1 MRALELTL
9 VRHGETAWNAIRR
22 IQGSIDIELNAN
34 GQLQAAAIGQAL
46 ARRHSRLH
54 SRLHSPGQD
63 HDQDQ
68 DQDQGQNQDQRS
80 CQAERFHRL
89 ISSDQTRAAQTAAA
103 IAQATGLELTFDP
116 ELRERRY
123 GLFEGQGYDDIETR
137 WPADWAR
144 WQARDPAWGPPEG
157 ETLGGFN
164 NRVCAWLDRIAGA
177 VESSATGVGASS
189 LVSLKLNEPLRVIA
203 VTHGGVLD
211 MAFRHAAGLTL
222 DAPRR
227 HQTLNAARNVL
238 RFERGVWE
246 VVVWADTGHLSQ
258 PADDL

>member
-22 IQGSIDIELNAN
+22 IQGSIDIELNTT
-34 GQLQAAAIGQAL
+34 GQAQAAAIGQAL
-46 ARRHSRLH
+46 ALRHLQRH
-54 SRLHSPGQD
+54 APGQ
-63 HDQDQ
+63 
-68 DQDQGQNQDQRS
+68 GQDQRWNG
-80 CQAERFHRL
+80 AGRFHRL

-103 IAQATGLELTFDP
+103 IAQATGLELTLDP

-123 GLFEGQGYDDIETR
+123 GLFEGQGYDEIETR

-164 NRVCAWLDRIAGA
+164 ARVCAWLDRIAGA
-177 VESSATGVGASS
+177 IQSSAAQGVFVPEAA
-189 LVSLKLNEPLRVIA
+189 EPLRVIA

-211 MAFRHAAGLTL
+211 MAFRRAAGLTL

-246 VVVWADTGHLSQ
+246 VVVWADTEHLSQ

>member
-22 IQGSIDIELNAN
+22 IQGSIDIELNST
-34 GQLQAAAIGQAL
+34 GQTQAAAIGQAL
-46 ARRHSRLH
+46 AQRHLRSHLRSH
-54 SRLHSPGQD
+54 SGRHA
-63 HDQDQ
+63 QDQ
-68 DQDQGQNQDQRS
+68 DQRS
-80 CQAERFHRL
+80 GGAERFHRL
-89 ISSDQTRAAQTAAA
+89 ISSDQTRAAQTASA

-123 GLFEGQGYDDIETR
+123 GLFEGQGYDEIETR

-164 NRVCAWLDRIAGA
+164 ARVCAWLDRIAGA
-177 VESSATGVGASS
+177 VESSAPGAGAFPLES
-189 LVSLKLNEPLRVIA
+189 LELNEPLRVIA

-211 MAFRHAAGLTL
+211 MAYRYAAGLTL

-238 RFERGVWE
+238 RFERGVWK
-246 VVVWADTGHLSQ
+246 VLVWADTEHLTQ
-258 PADDL
+258 PGDDL

>member
-22 IQGSIDIELNAN
+22 IQGSIDIELNST
-34 GQLQAAAIGQAL
+34 GQTQAAAIGQAL
-46 ARRHSRLH
+46 AQRHLRSH
-54 SRLHSPGQD
+54 SGRHA
-63 HDQDQ
+63 QDQ
-68 DQDQGQNQDQRS
+68 DQDQRS
-80 CQAERFHRL
+80 GGAERFHRL

-123 GLFEGQGYDDIETR
+123 GLFEGQGYDEIETR

-164 NRVCAWLDRIAGA
+164 ARVCAWLDRIAGA
-177 VESSATGVGASS
+177 VESSAPGAGAFPLES
-189 LVSLKLNEPLRVIA
+189 LELNEPLRVIA

-238 RFERGVWE
+238 RFERGVWK
-246 VVVWADTGHLSQ
+246 VLVWADTEHLTQ
-258 PADDL
+258 PGDDL

>member
-22 IQGSIDIELNAN
+22 IQGSIDIELNST
-34 GQLQAAAIGQAL
+34 GQTQAAAIGQAL
-46 ARRHSRLH
+46 AQRHLRSHLRSH
-54 SRLHSPGQD
+54 SGRHA
-63 HDQDQ
+63 QDQ
-68 DQDQGQNQDQRS
+68 DQDQRS
-80 CQAERFHRL
+80 GGAERFHRL

-123 GLFEGQGYDDIETR
+123 GLFEGQGYDEIETC
-137 WPADWAR
+137 WPAEWAR
-144 WQARDPAWGPPEG
+144 WQARDPAWGPPGG

-164 NRVCAWLDRIAGA
+164 ARVCAWLDRIAGA
-177 VESSATGVGASS
+177 VESSAPGAGAFS
-189 LVSLKLNEPLRVIA
+189 LESLELNEPLRVIA

-211 MAFRHAAGLTL
+211 MAYRYAAGLTL

-238 RFERGVWE
+238 RFERGVWN
-246 VVVWADTGHLSQ
+246 VVVWADTEHLTQ
-258 PADDL
+258 PGDDL

>member
-22 IQGSIDIELNAN
+22 IQGSIDIELNMT
-34 GQLQAAAIGQAL
+34 GQAQAAAIGQAL
-46 ARRHSRLH
+46 ALRHLQRH
-54 SRLHSPGQD
+54 APG
-63 HDQDQ
+63 QDQ
-68 DQDQGQNQDQRS
+68 DQDQRWNG
-80 CQAERFHRL
+80 AGRFHRL

-103 IAQATGLELTFDP
+103 IAQATGLELALDP

-123 GLFEGQGYDDIETR
+123 GVFEGQGYDEIETR

-164 NRVCAWLDRIAGA
+164 ARVCAWLDRIAGA
-177 VESSATGVGASS
+177 MQSSAVHGVFVPEAA
-189 LVSLKLNEPLRVIA
+189 EPFRVIA

-211 MAFRHAAGLTL
+211 MAFRRAAGLTL

-246 VVVWADTGHLSQ
+246 VVVWADTEHLSQ

>member
-22 IQGSIDIELNAN
+22 IQGSIDIELNTT
-34 GQLQAAAIGQAL
+34 GQAQAAAIGQAL
-46 ARRHSRLH
+46 ARRHLQRH
-54 SRLHSPGQD
+54 APGQD
-63 HDQDQ
+63 QER
-68 DQDQGQNQDQRS
+68 GQDQRWS
-80 CQAERFHRL
+80 GAGRFHQL

-103 IAQATGLELTFDP
+103 IAQATGLVLTLDP

-123 GLFEGQGYDDIETR
+123 GLFEGQGYDEIETR

-164 NRVCAWLDRIAGA
+164 ARVCAWLDRIAGA
-177 VESSATGVGASS
+177 MQSSAAQGVFVPEAA
-189 LVSLKLNEPLRVIA
+189 EPLRVIA

-211 MAFRHAAGLTL
+211 MAFRRAAGLTL

-246 VVVWADTGHLSQ
+246 VVVWADTEHLSQ

>member
-22 IQGSIDIELNAN
+22 IQGSIDIELNAT
-34 GQLQAAAIGQAL
+34 GQVQAAAIGQAL
-46 ARRHSRLH
+46 ARRHSQRH
-54 SRLHSPGQD
+54 PPGQD
-63 HDQDQ
+63 QE
-68 DQDQGQNQDQRS
+68 QGQDQRWS
-80 CQAERFHRL
+80 GTGRFHRL

-103 IAQATGLELTFDP
+103 IAQATGLELTLDP

-164 NRVCAWLDRIAGA
+164 NRVCAWLDRISGA
-177 VESSATGVGASS
+177 VESSATGTGASS
-189 LVSLKLNEPLRVIA
+189 LVSLELNEPLRVIA

-222 DAPRR
+222 NAPRR

>member
-68 DQDQGQNQDQRS
+68 GQNQDQRS
-80 CQAERFHRL
+80 GQAERFHRL

-137 WPADWAR
+137 
-144 WQARDPAWGPPEG
+144 
-157 ETLGGFN
+157 
-164 NRVCAWLDRIAGA
+164 
-177 VESSATGVGASS
+177 
-189 LVSLKLNEPLRVIA
+189 
-203 VTHGGVLD
+203 
-211 MAFRHAAGLTL
+211 
-222 DAPRR
+222 
-227 HQTLNAARNVL
+227 
-238 RFERGVWE
+238 
-246 VVVWADTGHLSQ
+246 
-258 PADDL
+258 

>member
-9 VRHGETAWNAIRR
+9 IRHGETAWNAIRR
-22 IQGSIDIELNAN
+22 IQGSIDIELNST

-46 ARRHSRLH
+46 ARRQSL
-54 SRLHSPGQD
+54 SQGQG
-63 HDQDQ
+63 QDQ
-68 DQDQGQNQDQRS
+68 DQEPGR
-80 CQAERFHRL
+80 AERFHRL

-103 IAQATGLELTFDP
+103 IAQATGLELSFDP

-144 WQARDPAWGPPEG
+144 WQARDPSWGPPEG

-164 NRVCAWLDRIAGA
+164 ARVCAWLDRVAGA
-177 VESSATGVGASS
+177 VESSE
-189 LVSLKLNEPLRVIA
+189 VSEPLRVIA

-211 MAFRHAAGLTL
+211 MAFRYAAGLKL
-222 DAPRR
+222 EAPRR

-238 RFERGVWE
+238 RFERGAWE
-246 VVVWADTGHLSQ
+246 VVVWADTEHLTQ
-258 PADDL
+258 PGDDL

>member
-1 MRALELTL
+1 MRTLELTL

-22 IQGSIDIELNAN
+22 IQGSIDIELNPT
-34 GQLQAAAIGQAL
+34 GQAQAAAIGQAL
-46 ARRHSRLH
+46 AQRHTPVQRPV
-54 SRLHSPGQD
+54 RGQ
-63 HDQDQ
+63 QT
-68 DQDQGQNQDQRS
+68 GR
-80 CQAERFHRL
+80 AERFHRL

-103 IAQATGLELTFDP
+103 IAQATGLVLTFDP

-123 GLFEGQGYDDIETR
+123 GLFEGQGYDEIETR

-164 NRVCAWLDRIAGA
+164 ARVCSWLDRMAGA
-177 VESSATGVGASS
+177 VESPADPVVPA
-189 LVSLKLNEPLRVIA
+189 LEVDEPLRVIG

-211 MAFRHAAGLTL
+211 MAFRYASGLTL

-238 RFERGVWE
+238 RFERGVWK
-246 VVVWADTGHLSQ
+246 VVVWADTEHLTQ

>member
-22 IQGSIDIELNAN
+22 IQGSIDIELNMT
-34 GQLQAAAIGQAL
+34 GQAQAAAIGQAL
-46 ARRHSRLH
+46 ARRHLQRH
-54 SRLHSPGQD
+54 APGQD
-63 HDQDQ
+63 QE
-68 DQDQGQNQDQRS
+68 QGQDQRWS
-80 CQAERFHRL
+80 GAGRFHQL

-103 IAQATGLELTFDP
+103 IAQATGLELTLDP

-123 GLFEGQGYDDIETR
+123 GLFEGQGYDEIETR

-164 NRVCAWLDRIAGA
+164 ARVCAWLDRIAGA
-177 VESSATGVGASS
+177 MQSSAAPGFFVPEAA
-189 LVSLKLNEPLRVIA
+189 EPFRVIA

-211 MAFRHAAGLTL
+211 MAFRRAAGLTL

-246 VVVWADTGHLSQ
+246 VVVWADTEHLSR

>member
-1 MRALELTL
+1 MKALELTL
-9 VRHGETAWNAIRR
+9 VRHGETDWNAIRR
-22 IQGSIDIELNAN
+22 IQGSIDIELNPT
-34 GQLQAAAIGQAL
+34 GQTQAAAIGQAL
-46 ARRHSRLH
+46 ARRHLQGH
-54 SRLHSPGQD
+54 SRRHAPV
-63 HDQDQ
+63 
-68 DQDQGQNQDQRS
+68 QDQGQGQDQR
-80 CQAERFHRL
+80 AGEAGRFHRL

-103 IAQATGLELTFDP
+103 IARATGLELTFDP

-164 NRVCAWLDRIAGA
+164 ARVCAWLDRIAGM
-177 VESSATGVGASS
+177 VEAPANRVVPSPEVA
-189 LVSLKLNEPLRVIA
+189 EPLRVIA

-211 MAFRHAAGLTL
+211 MAFRYAAGLTL

-238 RFERGVWE
+238 RFERGTWE
-246 VVVWADTGHLSQ
+246 VVVWADTEHLTQ
-258 PADDL
+258 PGDDL

>member
-22 IQGSIDIELNAN
+22 IQGSIDIELNTT
-34 GQLQAAAIGQAL
+34 GQAQAAAIGQAL
-46 ARRHSRLH
+46 ARRHLQRH
-54 SRLHSPGQD
+54 APGQE
-63 HDQDQ
+63 
-68 DQDQGQNQDQRS
+68 QGQDQRWS
-80 CQAERFHRL
+80 GTGRFHQL

-103 IAQATGLELTFDP
+103 IAQATGLVLALDP

-123 GLFEGQGYDDIETR
+123 GLFEGQGYDEIETR

-164 NRVCAWLDRIAGA
+164 ARVCAWLDRIAGA
-177 VESSATGVGASS
+177 MQSSAAQGVFVPKAA
-189 LVSLKLNEPLRVIA
+189 EPFRVIA

-211 MAFRHAAGLTL
+211 MAFRRAAGLTL

-246 VVVWADTGHLSQ
+246 VVVWADTEHLSQ

>member
-22 IQGSIDIELNAN
+22 IQGSIDIELNTT
-34 GQLQAAAIGQAL
+34 GQAQAAAIGQAL
-46 ARRHSRLH
+46 ARRHLQRH
-54 SRLHSPGQD
+54 APGQD
-63 HDQDQ
+63 QE
-68 DQDQGQNQDQRS
+68 QGQDQRWS
-80 CQAERFHRL
+80 GAGRFHRL

-103 IAQATGLELTFDP
+103 IAQATGLELTLDP

-123 GLFEGQGYDDIETR
+123 GLFEGQGYDEIETR
-137 WPADWAR
+137 WPADWVR
-144 WQARDPAWGPPEG
+144 WQARDPTWGPPEG

-164 NRVCAWLDRIAGA
+164 ARVCAWLDRIAGA
-177 VESSATGVGASS
+177 MQSSAAQGVFVPEAA
-189 LVSLKLNEPLRVIA
+189 EPFRVIA

-211 MAFRHAAGLTL
+211 MAFRRAAGLTL
-222 DAPRR
+222 DAPRK

-246 VVVWADTGHLSQ
+246 VVVWADTEHLSQ

>member
-22 IQGSIDIELNAN
+22 IQGSIDIELNKT
-34 GQLQAAAIGQAL
+34 GQAQAAAIGQAL
-46 ARRHSRLH
+46 ALRHLQRH
-54 SRLHSPGQD
+54 VPGQD
-63 HDQDQ
+63 QE
-68 DQDQGQNQDQRS
+68 QGQDQRWS
-80 CQAERFHRL
+80 GAGRFHRL

-103 IAQATGLELTFDP
+103 IAQATGLELTLDP

-123 GLFEGQGYDDIETR
+123 GLFEGQGYDEIETR

-164 NRVCAWLDRIAGA
+164 ARVCAWLDRIAGA
-177 VESSATGVGASS
+177 MQSSAAQGVFVPEAA
-189 LVSLKLNEPLRVIA
+189 EPFRVIA

-211 MAFRHAAGLTL
+211 MAFRRAAGLTL

-246 VVVWADTGHLSQ
+246 VVVWADTEHLSQ

>member
-22 IQGSIDIELNAN
+22 IQGSIDIELNAT
-34 GQLQAAAIGQAL
+34 GQAQAAAIGQAL
-46 ARRHSRLH
+46 ALRHLQRHSRRH
-54 SRLHSPGQD
+54 APGQ
-63 HDQDQ
+63 DQDQ
-68 DQDQGQNQDQRS
+68 DQDQDQR
-80 CQAERFHRL
+80 AGGAGRFHQL

-123 GLFEGQGYDDIETR
+123 GLFEGQGYDEIETR

-157 ETLGGFN
+157 EALGGFN
-164 NRVCAWLDRIAGA
+164 ARVCAWLDRIEAA
-177 VESSATGVGASS
+177 VHLSATQVGTSAE
-189 LVSLKLNEPLRVIA
+189 VAEPLRVIA

-211 MAFRHAAGLTL
+211 MAFRYAAGLPL

-238 RFERGVWE
+238 RFERGVWK
-246 VVVWADTGHLSQ
+246 VVVWADTEHLTQ

>member
-22 IQGSIDIELNAN
+22 IQGSIDIELNST
-34 GQLQAAAIGQAL
+34 GQTQAAAIGQAL
-46 ARRHSRLH
+46 AQRHLRSHLRIH
-54 SRLHSPGQD
+54 AQGQG
-63 HDQDQ
+63 QRQ
-68 DQDQGQNQDQRS
+68 GPDQGQDQRS
-80 CQAERFHRL
+80 GGAERFHRL

-123 GLFEGQGYDDIETR
+123 GLFEGQGYDEIETR

-164 NRVCAWLDRIAGA
+164 ARVCAWLDRIAGA
-177 VESSATGVGASS
+177 VESSAPGAGAFPLES
-189 LVSLKLNEPLRVIA
+189 LELNEPLRVIA

-238 RFERGVWE
+238 RFERGVWK
-246 VVVWADTGHLSQ
+246 VLVWADTEHLTQ
-258 PADDL
+258 PGDDL

>member
-63 HDQDQ
+63 
-68 DQDQGQNQDQRS
+68 QGQNQDQRS

-103 IAQATGLELTFDP
+103 IAQTQGLNPFMFLV
-116 ELRERRY
+116 
-123 GLFEGQGYDDIETR
+123 
-137 WPADWAR
+137 
-144 WQARDPAWGPPEG
+144 GP
-157 ETLGGFN
+157 LSY
-164 NRVCAWLDRIAGA
+164 AWL
-177 VESSATGVGASS
+177 E
-189 LVSLKLNEPLRVIA
+189 
-203 VTHGGVLD
+203 
-211 MAFRHAAGLTL
+211 MGL
-222 DAPRR
+222 
-227 HQTLNAARNVL
+227 
-238 RFERGVWE
+238 G
-246 VVVWADTGHLSQ
+246 
-258 PADDL
+258 

>member
-22 IQGSIDIELNAN
+22 IQGSIDIELNST
-34 GQLQAAAIGQAL
+34 GQTQAVAIGQAL
-46 ARRHSRLH
+46 AQRHLQSH
-54 SRLHSPGQD
+54 A
-63 HDQDQ
+63 
-68 DQDQGQNQDQRS
+68 QGPDQRS
-80 CQAERFHRL
+80 RGAERFHRL

-103 IAQATGLELTFDP
+103 IAQATGLELTLDP

-123 GLFEGQGYDDIETR
+123 GLFEGQGYDEIETR

-164 NRVCAWLDRIAGA
+164 ARVCAWLDRIAGA
-177 VESSATGVGASS
+177 VESSAKGAGASS
-189 LVSLKLNEPLRVIA
+189 LESLELNKPLRVIA

-238 RFERGVWE
+238 RFERGVWN
-246 VVVWADTGHLSQ
+246 VLVWADTEHLTQ

>member
-22 IQGSIDIELNAN
+22 IQGSIDIELNTT
-34 GQLQAAAIGQAL
+34 GQAQAAAIGQAL
-46 ARRHSRLH
+46 ARRHLQRH
-54 SRLHSPGQD
+54 APGQD
-63 HDQDQ
+63 QER
-68 DQDQGQNQDQRS
+68 GQDQRWS
-80 CQAERFHRL
+80 GAGRFHQL

-103 IAQATGLELTFDP
+103 IAQATGLELTLDP

-123 GLFEGQGYDDIETR
+123 GLFEGQGYDEIETR

-164 NRVCAWLDRIAGA
+164 ARVCAWLDRIAGA
-177 VESSATGVGASS
+177 MQSSAAQGVFVPEAA
-189 LVSLKLNEPLRVIA
+189 EPLRVIA

-211 MAFRHAAGLTL
+211 MAFRRAAGLTL

-246 VVVWADTGHLSQ
+246 VVVWADTEHLSQ
-258 PADDL
+258 LADDL

>member
-22 IQGSIDIELNAN
+22 IQGSIDIELNAT
-34 GQLQAAAIGQAL
+34 GQVQAAAIGQAL

-63 HDQDQ
+63 
-68 DQDQGQNQDQRS
+68 QDQGQNQDQRS
-80 CQAERFHRL
+80 GQAERFHRL

-177 VESSATGVGASS
+177 VESSATGAGASS
-189 LVSLKLNEPLRVIA
+189 LVSLELNEPLRVIA

-246 VVVWADTGHLSQ
+246 VVVWADTGHLNQ
-258 PADDL
+258 PDDDL

>member
-54 SRLHSPGQD
+54 SPW
-63 HDQDQ
+63 QDQ

-177 VESSATGVGASS
+177 VGSSATGVGASS

>member
-22 IQGSIDIELNAN
+22 IQGSIDIELNST
-34 GQLQAAAIGQAL
+34 GQIQAAAIGQAL
-46 ARRHSRLH
+46 ARRHARSL
-54 SRLHSPGQD
+54 SPGPG
-63 HDQDQ
+63 QDQ
-68 DQDQGQNQDQRS
+68 DQDQHSGP
-80 CQAERFHRL
+80 AERFHQL

-103 IAQATGLELTFDP
+103 IAHATGLELTFDP

-123 GLFEGQGYDDIETR
+123 GLFEGHGYDEIETR
-137 WPADWAR
+137 WPADWTR
-144 WQARDPAWGPPEG
+144 WQARDPTWGPPQG
-157 ETLGGFN
+157 ESLGSFN
-164 NRVCAWLDRIAGA
+164 ARVCAWLDRIAAA
-177 VESSATGVGASS
+177 VESQVAT
-189 LVSLKLNEPLRVIA
+189 EPLRVIA

-211 MAFRHAAGLTL
+211 MAFRYAAGLTL

-246 VVVWADTGHLSQ
+246 VVVWADTEHLTQ
-258 PADDL
+258 AGDDL

>member
-1 MRALELTL
+1 MRVLELTL

-22 IQGSIDIELNAN
+22 IQGSIDIELNPT
-34 GQLQAAAIGQAL
+34 GQAQATAIGQAL
-46 ARRHSRLH
+46 ARRHALV
-54 SRLHSPGQD
+54 
-63 HDQDQ
+63 
-68 DQDQGQNQDQRS
+68 QGQGQQAGR
-80 CQAERFHRL
+80 AERFHRL

-123 GLFEGQGYDDIETR
+123 GLFEGQGYDEIETR

-157 ETLGGFN
+157 ETLGAFN
-164 NRVCAWLDRIAGA
+164 ARVCAWLDRIAAA
-177 VESSATGVGASS
+177 VEAPVNRVAS
-189 LVSLKLNEPLRVIA
+189 LPEVAEPFRVIG

-211 MAFRHAAGLTL
+211 MAFRYASGLTL

-246 VVVWADTGHLSQ
+246 VVVWADVEHLSE

>member
-1 MRALELTL
+1 MTAVELTL
-9 VRHGETAWNAIRR
+9 VRHGETDWNAIRR
-22 IQGSIDIELNAN
+22 IQGSIDIELNAT
-34 GQLQAAAIGQAL
+34 GQMQAAAIGQAL
-46 ARRHSRLH
+46 AQRQSQPQAPGPGPG
-54 SRLHSPGQD
+54 PGQ
-63 HDQDQ
+63 QT
-68 DQDQGQNQDQRS
+68 GR
-80 CQAERFHRL
+80 AGRFHRL

-123 GLFEGQGYDDIETR
+123 GLFEGQGYDEIETR

-164 NRVCAWLDRIAGA
+164 ARVCAWLDRIAA
-177 VESSATGVGASS
+177 VAESSAFGAGVVPPERA
-189 LVSLKLNEPLRVIA
+189 EPLRVIA

-211 MAFRHAAGLTL
+211 MAFRYAAGLTL

-238 RFERGVWE
+238 RFERGVWA
-246 VVVWADTGHLSQ
+246 VVVWADTEHLMQ

>member
-22 IQGSIDIELNAN
+22 IQGSIDIELNST
-34 GQLQAAAIGQAL
+34 GQTQAAAIGQAL
-46 ARRHSRLH
+46 AQRHLRSHSRIH
-54 SRLHSPGQD
+54 AQGQG
-63 HDQDQ
+63 QRQ
-68 DQDQGQNQDQRS
+68 GPDQGQDQRS
-80 CQAERFHRL
+80 GGAERFHRL

-123 GLFEGQGYDDIETR
+123 GLFEGQGYDEIETR

-164 NRVCAWLDRIAGA
+164 ARVCAWLDRIAGA
-177 VESSATGVGASS
+177 VESSATGAGASF
-189 LVSLKLNEPLRVIA
+189 LESLKPNEPLRVIA

-238 RFERGVWE
+238 RFERGVWN
-246 VVVWADTGHLSQ
+246 VLVWADTEHLTQ

>member
-22 IQGSIDIELNAN
+22 IQGSIDIELNAT
-34 GQLQAAAIGQAL
+34 GQVQAAAIGQAL
-46 ARRHSRLH
+46 ARRHLQRH
-54 SRLHSPGQD
+54 APGQ
-63 HDQDQ
+63 DQDQ
-68 DQDQGQNQDQRS
+68 DQDQRWSEAG
-80 CQAERFHRL
+80 RFHRL

-103 IAQATGLELTFDP
+103 IAQATGLELTLDP

-123 GLFEGQGYDDIETR
+123 GLFEGQGYDEIETR

-164 NRVCAWLDRIAGA
+164 ARVCAWLDRIAGA
-177 VESSATGVGASS
+177 MQSSAAPGVFVPEAA
-189 LVSLKLNEPLRVIA
+189 EPFRVIA

-211 MAFRHAAGLTL
+211 MAFRRAAGLTL

-246 VVVWADTGHLSQ
+246 VVVWADTEHLSQ

>member
-22 IQGSIDIELNAN
+22 IQGSIDIELNTT
-34 GQLQAAAIGQAL
+34 GQAQAAAIGQAL
-46 ARRHSRLH
+46 ARRHLQRH
-54 SRLHSPGQD
+54 APGQD
-63 HDQDQ
+63 QER
-68 DQDQGQNQDQRS
+68 GQDQRWS
-80 CQAERFHRL
+80 GAGRFHQL

-103 IAQATGLELTFDP
+103 ISEATGLVLTLDP

-123 GLFEGQGYDDIETR
+123 GLFEGQGYDEIETR
-137 WPADWAR
+137 WPADWVR

-164 NRVCAWLDRIAGA
+164 ARVCAWLDRIAGA
-177 VESSATGVGASS
+177 MQSSAAQGVFVPEAA
-189 LVSLKLNEPLRVIA
+189 EPFRVIA

-211 MAFRHAAGLTL
+211 MAFRRAAGLTL

-246 VVVWADTGHLSQ
+246 VVVWADTEHLSQ